1 MSCIYYRVSY
11 AIWNVKLISK
21 FFLKKMFNLF
31 SLFYPIYIRVPLCI
45 LEKPEMTFQDAAII
59 DLRKPEMTFYKWGPL
74 WTPQKPEMLFCFLLA
89 FLGRRYSAHFDAK
102 PHTLSV
108 YLVVIYTL
116 SSLRRFVKYILKKY
130 WIKPLNI
137 TGIVPAIMILEEI
150 SLDSFVL
157 NSIADCF
164 LFSHFAWKIFFQ
176 IPLGRLG

>member
-1 MSCIYYRVSY
+1 MKDPRTRSRRS
-11 AIWNVKLISK
+11 AMLICNLK
-21 FFLKKMFNLF
+21 CQAYFQVFFKKMFNLF
-31 SLFYPIYIRVPLCI
+31 NLFYPIYIRGPLCI

-130 WIKPLNI
+130 WFKSGQDLGSK
-137 TGIVPAIMILEEI
+137 TLE
-150 SLDSFVL
+150 SFL
-157 NSIADCF
+157 SYNLHNC
-164 LFSHFAWKIFFQ
+164 LHT
-176 IPLGRLG
+176 